1 MLSVDLR
8 TGWARLRKWR
18 VRRAGREIKKID
30 EALWSGVPTKPGK
43 SELSVPLSYTEEFR
57 EELGLKVKGGGIKE
71 HNQLVLAI
79 LQVQ

>member
-1 MLSVDLR
+1 
-8 TGWARLRKWR
+8 
-18 VRRAGREIKKID
+18 
-30 EALWSGVPTKPGK
+30 VPTKPGK